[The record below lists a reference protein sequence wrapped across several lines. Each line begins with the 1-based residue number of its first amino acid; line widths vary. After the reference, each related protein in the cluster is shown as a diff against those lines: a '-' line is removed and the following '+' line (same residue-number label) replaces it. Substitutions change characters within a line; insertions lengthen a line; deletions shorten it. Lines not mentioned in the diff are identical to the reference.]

1 MKKKLNR
8 VRDIIFGDNEPE
20 FKIGFLKAIFLDDAD
35 VGSGLPESNKPI
47 FDTETLEKSSD
58 KKGRHSF
65 ELEESTSMAEHG
77 DPLGHQ
83 SVLPQPNFSPCFLG
97 KRSDQGFYCDLD
109 LSSDSEDLFAED
121 KFLDNAAN
129 KGQLVPGK
137 NELVCVDS
145 DCSSPG
151 GN

>member
-47 FDTETLEKSSD
+47 FDTET
-58 KKGRHSF
+58 
-65 ELEESTSMAEHG
+65 LEESTSMAEHG